1 MLVHAGK
8 YRQNWEERLTIQTIQ
23 KLNTT

>member
-8 YRQNWEERLTIQTIQ
+8 YKTEDRLKI
-23 KLNTT
+23 

>member
-8 YRQNWEERLTIQTIQ
+8 YRKTN
-23 KLNTT
+23 